1 MLINAC
7 FPPTNIRGWFA
18 VVGCHQAS
26 AELRETKLQ
35 SKLKLFASNM
45 RFPLCFT
52 QTSFSYVLHQVSEV
66 SVFCTVSHYSRSSR
80 LNLKLITKQTSAS
93 TVQVTPK
100 QHIWRSFQ
108 SDDCPLVPQNDPHTL
123 QTHHNLILNQPQ
135 TNKSVMW
142 MISMMTCFFNPKQ

>member
-1 MLINAC
+1 MPVFHPQISEDGLLWLAAIK
-7 FPPTNIRGWFA
+7 
-18 VVGCHQAS
+18 QA
-26 AELRETKLQ
+26 Q
-35 SKLKLFASNM
+35 SSERRSFSQSWSCLPQTWGFLFASH
-45 RFPLCFT
+45 RHPSP
-52 QTSFSYVLHQVSEV
+52 TSFIKLVKFQAFVLI
-66 SVFCTVSHYSRSSR
+66 FAVSHYSRSSR
-80 LNLKLITKQTSAS
+80 LNLKLITNQTSAS

-142 MISMMTCFFNPKQ
+142 VISMMTCFFYPKQ